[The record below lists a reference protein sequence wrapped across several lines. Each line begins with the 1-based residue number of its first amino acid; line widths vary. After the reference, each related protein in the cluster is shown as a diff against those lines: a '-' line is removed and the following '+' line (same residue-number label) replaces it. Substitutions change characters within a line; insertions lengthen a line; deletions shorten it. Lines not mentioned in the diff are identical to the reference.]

1 MGRAASVALGDTPDA
16 VLAAVVSR
24 DPETERGRHGDGVV
38 VASAVDEL
46 DPASIDCIVDMTI
59 AEASVGHLK
68 WAAAHGIDAVV
79 GVTGFSDE
87 HRAAFARDFTA
98 SHCLIVPNF
107 AIGAV
112 MMMRLAELAAP
123 WFDTVEIIEL
133 HHNNK
138 RDAPSGTARATAS
151 RIAAASSEWD
161 PDPTVEEL
169 APGARG
175 AVVDGIPVHS
185 VRMRGL
191 VAHQEIIFGAQGQAL
206 TIRHDSID
214 HSSFMPGVLLSV
226 SRVRSLGPGVSV
238 GLDAVLGQ

>member
-1 MGRAASVALGDTPDA
+1 MGSAASVALADA
-16 VLAAVVSR
+16 TDVALVAVVSR
-24 DPETERGRHGDGVV
+24 HPETERGRHRDGVV
-38 VASAVDEL
+38 VASSVDEL

-79 GVTGFSDE
+79 GVTGFGDDQMATFE
-87 HRAAFARDFTA
+87 RDFTT

-138 RDAPSGTARATAS
+138 RDAPSGTARVTAS
-151 RIAAASSEWD
+151 RIAAASSRWD

-169 APGARG
+169 VAGARG
-175 AVVDGIPVHS
+175 ALVDGIPVHS

-191 VAHQEIIFGAQGQAL
+191 VAHQEVIFGTQGQAL
-206 TIRHDSID
+206 TLRHDSID

-226 SRVRSLGPGVSV
+226 SRVRSLGAGVSV
-238 GLDAVLGQ
+238 GLDAVLDQ